1 MKKKNLLCI
10 SALSLLALALPA
22 CSNDDDVLNG
32 AEVPEVATGEQVIV
46 LDMQDTDVL
55 STKSRPLYSTENKGA
70 ENVTDVQ
77 LFVFKIDGTERK
89 LENILTIND
98 WNLATDYDYGRKY
111 TLKLTGDN
119 KLKQG
124 NTYTIVAVG
133 QDQDTQTVVPFKI
146 KGVQQVSEADVYF
159 PSLVMGAF
167 SENTVWN
174 PNTTAGSNFLNTEKV
189 ESSSVAE
196 IFSGSSVPFTV
207 SETGD
212 GGFSATVLLKRQ
224 VAGVIGYFS
233 RIPAWVVT
241 DSESR
246 AHASSAYVRL
256 VSSNRNNQVDL
267 TYNLD
272 VQTDDATNGTKT
284 ESEVN
289 GFTPATKDANFGVG
303 YKTGS
308 GDETRT
314 ADAYTLYEIDLTKWF
329 KINSNVGTS
338 SSFTSGVEYW
348 DASTIITHE
357 GGTGDDYKLDVPLL
371 GANWSNGINSG
382 NDNPK
387 VQTNSVLAGQFVIPF
402 NKQGEYGTMQL
413 QLLDSA
419 KNVIRVWDVKL
430 DTKSIAE
437 GKDTEKD
444 YNIYRNHLY
453 QIGQRGA
460 GDTGEGPGTDE
471 PQPLDKDQILTIKIN
486 DQWEFIHNM
495 EIE

>member
-1 MKKKNLLCI
+1 MKKKFYYAAMFAAGLMTI
-10 SALSLLALALPA
+10 STS
-22 CSNDDDVLNG
+22 CSNEDEIINEG
-32 AEVPEVATGEQVIV
+32 ENSEVATGEQVIV

-77 LFVFKIDGTERK
+77 LFVFEMDNPNGTRTLK
-89 LENILTIND
+89 NILTIND
-98 WNLATDYDYGRKY
+98 WNLAVDYDYGRKY
-111 TLKLTGDN
+111 TLKLTGDD
-119 KLKQG
+119 KLAKG
-124 NTYTIVAVG
+124 KSYTIVAVG
-133 QDQDTQTVVPFKI
+133 QDQDTQTVAPFI
-146 KGVQQVSEADVYF
+146 IAGESGGQRF
-159 PSLVMGAF
+159 PNLIMNNF
-167 SENTVWN
+167 SDNVWN
-174 PNTTAGSNFLNTEKV
+174 PNTTAGSNFLDTEAV

-224 VAGVIGYFS
+224 VAGVIGYFN
-233 RIPAWVVT
+233 RIPAWVVSNDDT
-241 DSESR
+241 K
-246 AHASSAYVRL
+246 AHASTAYVRL

-289 GFTPATKDANFGVG
+289 GFSATAVTKDAGFGVG
-303 YKTGS
+303 EVS
-308 GDETRT
+308 R
-314 ADAYTLYEIDLTKWF
+314 ASNAYTLYEIDLKKWF
-329 KINSNVGTS
+329 KINPNVGS
-338 SSFTSGVEYW
+338 SPSFTSSEEYW
-348 DASTIITHE
+348 DATTIIKTE
-357 GGTGDDYKLDVPLL
+357 DGETLSVPLL

-402 NKQGEYGTMQL
+402 NKQGEYGTLQL

-460 GDTGEGPGTDE
+460 GDTGEGGGPDE

-486 DQWEFIHNM
+486 DQWEFIHDL
-495 EIE
+495 ELE

>member
-1 MKKKNLLCI
+1 MKKKFYYAAMFAAGLMTI
-10 SALSLLALALPA
+10 STS
-22 CSNDDDVLNG
+22 CSNEDEIINEG
-32 AEVPEVATGEQVIV
+32 ENSEVATGEQVIV

-77 LFVFKIDGTERK
+77 LFVFEIAENSTERK
-89 LENILTIND
+89 LKNILTIND
-98 WNLATDYDYGRKY
+98 WNLAVDYDYGRKY
-111 TLKLTGDN
+111 TLKLTGED
-119 KLKQG
+119 KLDKG
-124 NTYTIVAVG
+124 KSYTIVAVG
-133 QDQDTQTVVPFKI
+133 QDQDTQTVAPFI
-146 KGVQQVSEADVYF
+146 IAGESGGQRFPNLNMNNYSDGV
-159 PSLVMGAF
+159 
-167 SENTVWN
+167 VWN
-174 PNTTAGSNFLNTEKV
+174 PNTTAGSNFLNTEAV
-189 ESSSVAE
+189 SEASVAE

-224 VAGVIGYFS
+224 VAGVIGYFN
-233 RIPAWVVT
+233 RIPAWVVSNDDT
-241 DSESR
+241 K
-246 AHASSAYVRL
+246 AHASTAYVRL
-256 VSSNRNNQVDL
+256 VSSNRNKQVDL

-289 GFTPATKDANFGVG
+289 GFSATAVAKDAVFGVG
-303 YKTGS
+303 EVS
-308 GDETRT
+308 R
-314 ADAYTLYEIDLTKWF
+314 ASNAYTLYEIDLSKWF
-329 KINSNVGTS
+329 KKNSGM
-338 SSFTSGVEYW
+338 GEYW
-348 DASTIITHE
+348 DATTIIKTE
-357 GGTGDDYKLDVPLL
+357 DGETLSVPLL

-402 NKQGEYGTMQL
+402 NKQGEYGTLQL

-460 GDTGEGPGTDE
+460 GDTGEGGGPDE

-486 DQWEFIHNM
+486 DQWEFIHDL
-495 EIE
+495 EID